1 MNYTQ
6 FIIGML
12 IGIIIGGFIAWG
24 SYRQELQEWKELFK
38 EILPQLTGYKN
49 LKDRMK

>member
-1 MNYTQ
+1 MMDISQ
-6 FIIGML
+6 FIIGLL
-12 IGIIIGGFIAWG
+12 IGFIMGGWTIW
-24 SYRQELQEWKELFK
+24 SYCVKEWEKIFK